1 MPEDNNDINKPH
13 DSGYKFLLSSKKA
26 FIQLIR
32 SFVKTGWAEQI
43 DEASLVKIDKSFI
56 LQDFKDK
63 EADLVYRAK
72 LKDKEVIFYVLME
85 LQSTVDYLIPYR
97 LLLYMTEIWRDIFK
111 NVSEKEAKRK
121 SFRLPV
127 IIPIVLY
134 NGQKKWNVPVNFK
147 ETLDSYEMFED
158 QVLNFKY
165 ILINVH
171 SFQEEE
177 LINLS
182 NLIGSVFL
190 LDRGDSI
197 EENLRS
203 LKRLSDN
210 IEKLEPDEFE
220 LFFSWAK
227 NILMRGKPEAVS
239 NEVIKSLEKVRPGE
253 VEEMITNI
261 EKNLQKAWKE
271 AEEKGM
277 EKGMEKGVVKRN
289 IEIAKQMLIDG
300 EPVEKIMKYTGLSKE
315 EIEELK

>member
-1 MPEDNNDINKPH
+1 
-13 DSGYKFLLSSKKA
+13 
-26 FIQLIR
+26 
-32 SFVKTGWAEQI
+32 
-43 DEASLVKIDKSFI
+43 
-56 LQDFKDK
+56 
-63 EADLVYRAK
+63 
-72 LKDKEVIFYVLME
+72 ME

-127 IIPIVLY
+127 IVPMVLY
-134 NGQKKWNVPVNFK
+134 NGKRKWNVPINFK
-147 ETLDSYEMFED
+147 ETLESYEMFED

-165 ILINVH
+165 ILINVR
-171 SFQEEE
+171 SFQEDE
-177 LINLS
+177 LVNLS

-190 LDRGDSI
+190 LDQGESI

-210 IEKLEPDEFE
+210 IEKLESDEFE
-220 LFFSWAK
+220 LFFTWAK
-227 NILMRGKPEAVS
+227 NILMQGKPEALS
-239 NEVIKSLEKVRPGE
+239 TEIINSLEKVRPGE
-253 VEEMITNI
+253 VEKMITNI
-261 EKNLQKAWKE
+261 EKNLEKAWKE
-271 AEEKGM
+271 AEER
-277 EKGMEKGVVKRN
+277 GVEKRN